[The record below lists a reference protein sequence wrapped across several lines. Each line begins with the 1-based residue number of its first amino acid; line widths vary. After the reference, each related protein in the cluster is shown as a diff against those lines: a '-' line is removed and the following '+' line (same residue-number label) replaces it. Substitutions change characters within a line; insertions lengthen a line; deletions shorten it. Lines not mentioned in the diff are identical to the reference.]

1 MADRHSDS
9 ELMERVRDTDDPSAF
24 AELVCRWRPRLAGYF
39 RSLLGD
45 GAAVDDAVQDV
56 LVQLWARRAAY
67 RAQGRFGALVL
78 RYAEHH
84 WLNLRRREARR
95 LTEPLAQ
102 AAEPTAPDVAGQV
115 LHRETQRVLA
125 DATAALPAGQRE
137 VFRLVSEEQ
146 LPEQAVAERLQVPV
160 GTVKSRLHAARR
172 QLRAALKEL
181 DDV

>member
-9 ELMERVRDTDDPSAF
+9 ELMERVRDRDDPDAF

-39 RSLLGD
+39 RPLLGD
-45 GAAVDDAVQDV
+45 GAAVDDAVQEV
-56 LVQLWARRAAY
+56 LIRLWTRRGDY

-84 WLNLRRREARR
+84 WLNLRRHEGRR
-95 LTEPLAQ
+95 QTEPLAQ
-102 AAEPTAPDVAGQV
+102 ACEPTVPDVAGEV
-115 LHRETQRVLA
+115 LHRESRRRLL
-125 DATAALPAGQRE
+125 DATATLPAGQRE
-137 VFRLVSEEQ
+137 VLRLVSEEH

-172 QLRAALKEL
+172 QLRAALKEM